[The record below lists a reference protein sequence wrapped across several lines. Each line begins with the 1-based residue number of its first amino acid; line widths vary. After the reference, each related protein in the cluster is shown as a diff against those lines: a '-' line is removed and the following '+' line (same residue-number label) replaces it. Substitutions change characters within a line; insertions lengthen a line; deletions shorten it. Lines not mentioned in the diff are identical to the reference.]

1 MISNKFDFKQCQVS
15 ISCEFQSQSALGRL
29 GDIDMVNQVEK
40 GISPVVVQEIQKQY
54 KEKDKNERSTLS
66 VRDKENSFR
75 SSIVN
80 PTQLQYHND
89 TLEDQKFITK
99 LDGVIKEY
107 GSNSQ
112 IFQINNN
119 DFFRCSSKS
128 YCWINQTQTKV

>member
-128 YCWINQTQTKV
+128 YCWINQTQTKI

>member
-1 MISNKFDFKQCQVS
+1 LISNKFDFKQCQVS

>member
-1 MISNKFDFKQCQVS
+1 MSSKLFMIFNQPNHS
-15 ISCEFQSQSALGRL
+15 LGRL
-29 GDIDMVNQVEK
+29 GDVDMVNQIEK
-40 GISPVVVQEIQKQY
+40 GISPVVVQEIQKQH

-66 VRDKENSFR
+66 IRDKENSFR

-107 GSNSQ
+107 GS
-112 IFQINNN
+112 
-119 DFFRCSSKS
+119 K
-128 YCWINQTQTKV
+128 